1 MSSTAGNPDPIENAG
16 LRRSIG
22 VADLVLFNLAAV
34 VGLRGFSGVAP
45 IGPSALP
52 LFASCVLLFFL
63 PLALLVSGLG
73 RRFPQEGGFYVW
85 IREAFGPWPA
95 FLSAWLYSVAT
106 LLFLPML
113 LMFIVSVGPHILG
126 RRFVYLSDSVWFVL
140 PVSLLI
146 LWTVTAANIAG
157 IGVAKWISNFGGL
170 TTSLCFLILVVS
182 ALFTALHSGSAS
194 QFSATP
200 KWTLA
205 TFNTWSQM
213 IYLLGGLE
221 LAGIMAG
228 EIRDP
233 RRTIPRAAALS
244 SVGAAVFY
252 LSGIAAILVILPG
265 QQINPLYGL
274 AQAAERAGAVLNLH
288 WLPVVLAGMVVL
300 GNAGQFGAILTSGS
314 RLPYIFGI
322 DDYLPRAF
330 GRLHPRWGTPHISLL
345 SGAVISTL
353 FLLLMAT
360 GETLRGGFAILYDAS
375 ILANAV
381 PFCFLF
387 AAGWKFGHRIAG
399 GLGFLMSLTSLLF
412 CLVPGSDITSVWS
425 FELKV
430 LGGFAVMTAIARVL
444 FVRGERRRRAL
455 SPERADDEC
464 QQQAACRQ

>member
-1 MSSTAGNPDPIENAG
+1 VSSTAGKPIPLQTAPAG

-22 VADLVLFNLAAV
+22 VADLVLFNLTAV

-63 PLALLVSGLG
+63 PMALLVSDLG
-73 RRFPQEGGFYVW
+73 RRFPEEGGFYVW

-95 FLSAWLYSVAT
+95 FLSGWLYSLAV

-113 LMFIVSVGPHILG
+113 LMFIVSIGPHILG
-126 RRFVYLSDSVWFVL
+126 PRFAYLSDSRWFVL
-140 PVSLLI
+140 SLSLLI
-146 LWTVTAANIAG
+146 LWAVTLVNIAG

-170 TTSLCFLILVVS
+170 TTSLCFVILVAA
-182 ALFTALHSGSAS
+182 ALFTALNVGSATR
-194 QFSATP
+194 FAVTP
-200 KWTLA
+200 QWTLG

-213 IYLLGGLE
+213 VYLLGGLE
-221 LAGIMAG
+221 MAGLLAG

-233 RRTIPRAAALS
+233 RRTVPRAAGLS
-244 SVGAAVFY
+244 SIGAAAFY

-265 QQINPLYGL
+265 QEINPLYGL
-274 AQAAERAGAVLNLH
+274 AQAAARAGGVLRLA
-288 WLPVVLAGMVVL
+288 WLPVLLAGVVVV
-300 GNAGQFGAILTSGS
+300 GNAGQFSAVLTSCS

-322 DDYLPRAF
+322 DDYLPPAF
-330 GRLHPRWGTPHISLL
+330 GRLHPRWRTPHISLL
-345 SGAVISTL
+345 AGAVTSTV
-353 FLLLMAT
+353 FLLLMAS
-360 GETLRGGFAILYDAS
+360 GETLRAGFAILYDAS

-381 PFCFLF
+381 PICMMF
-387 AAGWKFGHRIAG
+387 AAGWKFGNRISG

-430 LGGFAVMTAIARVL
+430 LGGFAMMTAIAWVL
-444 FVRGERRRRAL
+444 FVRGERRRSL
-455 SPERADDEC
+455 P
-464 QQQAACRQ
+464 AAVLLPGR